1 MEGEMVMKEV
11 TPKELQKL
19 NAESFK
25 DTQKI
30 FRRRLR
36 EIAKGG
42 ENKAKYNENDYC
54 AGDYIAGWLR
64 TLGFTVKRIGTS
76 GWHEITWPK
85 KEDIIEK
92 FCSEQAQILT
102 SLAPEK
108 VHYAIGWLN
117 SEEKKKVWHM
127 MAQRGDRKQCHPEAD
142 CLKSGKPAWY
152 LYHWKDDPI
161 QWDYICSCCDEHSEY
176 RTKFCPN
183 CGAKMQIEKENE

>member
-1 MEGEMVMKEV
+1 MVVREIS
-11 TPKELQKL
+11 PKELQEL
-19 NAESFK
+19 NDKSFK

-36 EIAKGG
+36 EIAAGG
-42 ENKAKYNENDYC
+42 NTHAEYQPKDYKCGEQIKPWLEN
-54 AGDYIAGWLR
+54 
-64 TLGFTVKRIGTS
+64 LGFKVKEIGPS
-76 GWHEITWPK
+76 WCKVTWPEE
-85 KEDIIEK
+85 EDFIERLH
-92 FCSEQAQILT
+92 SETFKILT
-102 SLAPEK
+102 QPLPAEA
-108 VHYAIGWLN
+108 HYAIGWLK

-142 CLKSGKPAWY
+142 CLKSGNPAWY